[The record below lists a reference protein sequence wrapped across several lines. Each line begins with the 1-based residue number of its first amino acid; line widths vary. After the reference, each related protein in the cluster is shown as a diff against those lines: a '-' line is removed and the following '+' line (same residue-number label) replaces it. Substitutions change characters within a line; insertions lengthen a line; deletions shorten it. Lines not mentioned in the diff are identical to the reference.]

1 MKATLHTSDI
11 VRYSGEM
18 WKVVTTINGRKADLQ
33 RLHSTDP
40 RIVTVL
46 TDNLEVIKRW
56 GSPNNGF

>member
-11 VRYSGEM
+11 VRYSGEV
-18 WKVVTTINGRKADLQ
+18 WRVVTTINAKVDLQ
-33 RLHSTDP
+33 GLHSTDP